1 MSDYFETYSVRRFV
15 SMRAFMKWFVSRPRN
30 VYVDRSASLM
40 YYVNWARFL
49 LTFDIVRD
57 QCGPLSDKI

>member
-1 MSDYFETYSVRRFV
+1 MLKDKTNFSMIIWILAMSDYFETYSVRCFV

-40 YYVNWARFL
+40 YYVN
-49 LTFDIVRD
+49 
-57 QCGPLSDKI
+57 